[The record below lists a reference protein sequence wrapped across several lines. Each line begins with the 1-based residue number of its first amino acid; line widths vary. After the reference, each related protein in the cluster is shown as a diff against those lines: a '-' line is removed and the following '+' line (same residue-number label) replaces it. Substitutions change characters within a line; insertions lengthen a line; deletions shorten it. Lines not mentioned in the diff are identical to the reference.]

1 MVRIEA
7 IYDGKLRCTA
17 THIPSGQ
24 KLATAAPV
32 DNMGKGESF
41 SPTDLLA
48 TSMLNCMMTIIA
60 IAADSRELDVS
71 EMSGSVEK
79 HMTSG
84 PRKVSKLEVEIS
96 LPTELHSE
104 DRAWL
109 IKRGLACPV
118 HKSVSAVS
126 YTHLTLPTT

>member
-7 IYDGKLRCTA
+7 VYDGNLRCSA

-24 KLATAAPV
+24 TLVTDAPV
-32 DNMGKGESF
+32 DNMGKGQSF

-60 IAADSRELDVS
+60 IAADSRGLNVS
-71 EMSGSVEK
+71 GMRGSVEK
-79 HMTSG
+79 HMASG
-84 PRKVSKLEVEIS
+84 PRRVSKLEVEIA

-109 IKRGLACPV
+109 IKRGMACPV
-118 HKSVSAVS
+118 HKSVSEEMEVEVKF
-126 YTHLTLPTT
+126 Y

>member
-24 KLATAAPV
+24 KLATDAPV

-104 DRAWL
+104 DRSWL
-109 IKRGLACPV
+109 IKRGMACHV
-118 HKSVSAVS
+118 HKSDSEDMEVEDTF
-126 YTHLTLPTT
+126 Y

>member
-7 IYDGKLRCTA
+7 IYDGILRCSA

-24 KLATAAPV
+24 TLVTDAPV

-60 IAADSRELDVS
+60 IAADSREIDVNG
-71 EMSGSVEK
+71 MRGSVEK
-79 HMTSG
+79 HMASG
-84 PRKVSKLEVEIS
+84 PRRVSKLEVEIS
-96 LPTELHSE
+96 LPTELNSE

-118 HKSVSAVS
+118 HKSVSQEMEVEVQF
-126 YTHLTLPTT
+126 H

>member
-7 IYDGKLRCTA
+7 VYDGNLRCSA

-24 KLATAAPV
+24 TLVTDAPV
-32 DNMGKGESF
+32 DNMGKGQSF
-41 SPTDLLA
+41 SPTALLA

-60 IAADSRELDVS
+60 IAADSRKLDVS
-71 EMSGSVEK
+71 GMSGSVEK
-79 HMTSG
+79 HMASG
-84 PRKVSKLEVEIS
+84 PRRVSKLEVQIS
-96 LPTELHSE
+96 LPTDLNSE

-118 HKSVSAVS
+118 HKSVSREMEVEVKF
-126 YTHLTLPTT
+126 Y

>member
-7 IYDGKLRCTA
+7 AYDGNLRCSA

-24 KLATAAPV
+24 TLVTDAPV

-60 IAADSRELDVS
+60 IAADSREIDVS
-71 EMSGSVEK
+71 GMRGSVEK
-79 HMTSG
+79 HMASG
-84 PRKVSKLEVEIS
+84 PRRVSKLEVEIS
-96 LPTELHSE
+96 LPTELNSE

-118 HKSVSAVS
+118 HKSVSQEMEVEVQF
-126 YTHLTLPTT
+126 H

>member
-7 IYDGKLRCTA
+7 VYDGNLRCSA
-17 THIPSGQ
+17 THVPSGQ
-24 KLATAAPV
+24 TLVTDAPV
-32 DNMGKGESF
+32 DNMGKGQSF

-60 IAADSRELDVS
+60 IAADSRELDIS
-71 EMSGSVEK
+71 GMSGSVEK
-79 HMTSG
+79 HMASG
-84 PRKVSKLEVEIS
+84 PRRVSKLEVEIS
-96 LPTELHSE
+96 LPTDLNSE

-118 HKSVSAVS
+118 HKSVSQEMEVEVKF
-126 YTHLTLPTT
+126 Y